1 MIGESS
7 FHRGRYAQG
16 LMYPAEVVIHK
27 VQGSRGLKGS
37 GSVSI
42 IEVIGGCPS
51 PPEPHSAL
59 EHALD
64 AGIHLGF
71 VDYVS
76 PICLFDPSANT
87 SAEAII
93 LIDKP
98 QSGIYHESVWVF
110 VQMRRDLR

>member
-1 MIGESS
+1 
-7 FHRGRYAQG
+7 
-16 LMYPAEVVIHK
+16 LVVQI
-27 VQGSRGLKGS
+27 VGDILK
-37 GSVSI
+37 
-42 IEVIGGCPS
+42 VIGGCRS
-51 PPEPHSAL
+51 PPEAHSAL

-64 AGIHLGF
+64 AGIHIGF

-76 PICLFDPSANT
+76 PICLFDPSSNA

-98 QSGIYHESVWVF
+98 QSGIYHELVQVF